1 MMGALLV
8 IGYTRYNWLG
18 AQSRW
23 PSKVQSF
30 VASRAKPLAEWVMA
44 NTPADAVLAT
54 DDDVLMHLYTG
65 RLTVPNTTFTPQ
77 EHMTPQTPAF
87 ATEALRT
94 IVRTYDVDYVLTS
107 SDNAIYAARG
117 LVQAN
122 PPELQ
127 VVAVFKYGAI
137 FKTLTRS
144 ESP

>member
-1 MMGALLV
+1 
-8 IGYTRYNWLG
+8 
-18 AQSRW
+18 
-23 PSKVQSF
+23 
-30 VASRAKPLAEWVMA
+30 
-44 NTPADAVLAT
+44 
-54 DDDVLMHLYTG
+54 
-65 RLTVPNTTFTPQ
+65 
-77 EHMTPQTPAF
+77 PQTPAF

-127 VVAVFKYGAI
+127 VVEVFKYGAI
-137 FKTLTRS
+137 FKTLTRG